1 MTIVVTGAAG
11 HVGGNLVR
19 ALLARGSHVRALVHR
34 DRRTL
39 EGLDVETVE
48 GDLGDP
54 ASLCQAFHGAEVV
67 YHTAARISISM
78 DEWPLLEQVNVV
90 GTRNVVEACLEC
102 GVHRLVHFSSIHAY
116 EQEPLDAPLDESR
129 PRVCSPG
136 CAPYDRSKAA
146 GEEEVRVGIERGLDA
161 VILNPTAILGPYDFR
176 PSHQGEAVLSI
187 ANGSLP
193 ALVEGGF
200 DWVDVRDI
208 VAAAMRAEERA
219 PKGAQYLLSGH
230 WVSVC
235 EMAATIEGIT
245 GARTPGFV
253 CPIWLAFL
261 GVPFAAAWAWLTG
274 KRALYT
280 SASLRALRSSNQAIS
295 HERATRELGYQP
307 RPFRETIRDTLS
319 WFAEAGLL
327 AVRAPRLSWR

>member
-19 ALLARGSHVRALVHR
+19 ALLVRGSHVRALVHR

-39 EGLDVETVE
+39 EGLEVETVE
-48 GDLGDP
+48 GDLRDP
-54 ASLCQAFHGAEVV
+54 ASLCRAFRGADVV
-67 YHTAARISISM
+67 YHAAGRISISTG
-78 DEWPLLEQVNVV
+78 EWPLLEQVNVV
-90 GTRNVVEACLEC
+90 GTRNVVDACLEC
-102 GVHRLVHFSSIHAY
+102 GVRRLIHFSSIHAFQ
-116 EQEPLDAPLDESR
+116 QEPLDARLDESR
-129 PRVCSPG
+129 PQVRPPG

-146 GEEEVRVGIERGLDA
+146 GEVEIRKGIARGLDA

-200 DWVDVRDI
+200 DWVDVRD
-208 VAAAMRAEERA
+208 VVEAAMRAEARA
-219 PKGAQYLLSGH
+219 PSGAQYLLSGH

-235 EMAATIEGIT
+235 EMAATIEEIT
-245 GARTPGFV
+245 GARTPRFV

-261 GVPFAAAWAWLTG
+261 GVPFVAVWAWLTG

-280 SASLRALRSSNQAIS
+280 SVSLKTLRSSNQAIS
-295 HERATRELGYQP
+295 HERATRELGYRP
-307 RPFRETIRDTLS
+307 RPFRETLADTLH
-319 WFAEAGLL
+319 WFAEAGML
-327 AVRAPRLSWR
+327 AVQSPRLSWG